1 MGQMTVR
8 NIPDNDYEALKRV
21 AAQNNRSAEAE
32 VRLAIA
38 QLVRIETG
46 TGFGTKLNAKYGGVI
61 DDGFQ
66 FDRDKTA
73 GEPMV
78 FE

>member
-1 MGQMTVR
+1 MSQMTVR
-8 NIPDNDYEALKRV
+8 NIPENDYEALKRV
-21 AAQNNRSAEAE
+21 AARNKRSAEAE

-46 TGFGTKLNAKYGGVI
+46 TRFGTIFNAKYGGVI

-66 FDRDKTA
+66 FDRDTTA
-73 GEPMV
+73 SNPMA
-78 FE
+78 F

>member
-8 NIPDNDYEALKRV
+8 NIPDNDYESLKRV

-38 QLVRIETG
+38 QLVRIATG

-61 DDGFQ
+61 DDDFQ
-66 FDRDKTA
+66 FDRDKSA
-73 GEPMV
+73 GEPMA